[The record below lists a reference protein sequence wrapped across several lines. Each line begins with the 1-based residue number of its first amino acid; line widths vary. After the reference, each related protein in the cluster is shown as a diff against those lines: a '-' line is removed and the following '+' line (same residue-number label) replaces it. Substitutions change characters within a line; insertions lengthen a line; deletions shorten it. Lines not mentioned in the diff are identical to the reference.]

1 MNQEKKT
8 VEKEHILDALK
19 AQTKQDALQQTQK
32 KKAQESKPFSYWIE
46 KNHYYHHRLKKFYRF
61 IIPEG
66 MRVLALQCKNGYLLD
81 AVKPSCGVGIDT
93 DLAMITE
100 AKETYA
106 RHNFYHGTLADIQE
120 RLPFDYIML
129 SSVTMDTYDVQ
140 SLFESLKP
148 FCHAGTRI
156 VIDTQS
162 YFWQPLLWCAEK
174 FGLRRPAAFKN
185 WLTQEDITN
194 LLYLS
199 NYQPVHRSEFL
210 LLPVYLPLISTF
222 FNAIF
227 AHVPLV
233 KRLCLHQA
241 VVARP
246 LFIKRDTQDYTVSV
260 IIPCKNEK
268 GNIESAVKRTPHMGK
283 FTELIFVYGNS
294 ADGTLEEIKRVAQ
307 KYPERSISI
316 YKQKGKGKGDAVRLG
331 FDYAI
336 GDIVMI
342 LDADLTMPPEEL
354 PKFYYALT
362 ENKGECINGS
372 RLVYSMEQKA
382 MPPLNYAAN
391 RFFSELFSWLLGQ
404 RVKDTLC
411 GTKVLWKEDYQ
422 MIARNRAFFGS
433 FDPFGDFDLLFGA
446 AKLHLKLLDVPVH
459 YKNRSYGT
467 TQIRRFYCGWIL
479 LAMSFLAMKKFKFK

>member
-1 MNQEKKT
+1 MNQHKQA
-8 VEKEHILDALK
+8 VEKEQILDALK
-19 AQTKQDALQQTQK
+19 TQNQDAIQCTSK
-32 KKAQESKPFSYWIE
+32 KKAQESKPFSHWLE

-61 IIPEG
+61 TVPEG

-81 AVKPSCGVGIDT
+81 AVKPGYGVGVDT

-129 SSVTMDTYDVQ
+129 SSVTMDAYDVQ

-156 VIDTQS
+156 VIDTHS
-162 YFWQPLLWCAEK
+162 YLWQPILWCAEK
-174 FGLRRPAAFKN
+174 LRLRRPTAFKN
-185 WLTQEDITN
+185 RLTQEDVTN

-199 NYQPVHRSEFL
+199 NYQPVHQSNFL

-222 FNAIF
+222 FNAVL
-227 AHVPLV
+227 AHVPLL

-246 LFIKRDTQDYTVSV
+246 LFVKRDTQDYTVSV

-268 GNIESAVKRTPHMGK
+268 GNIEAAVKRTPQMGK

-294 ADGTLEEIKRVAQ
+294 VDGTFEEMKRVAQ

-316 YKQKGKGKGDAVRLG
+316 YKQKEKGKGDAVRLG

-336 GDIVMI
+336 GDVVMI

-372 RLVYSMEQKA
+372 RLVYNMESGA
-382 MPPLNYAAN
+382 MRPLNYAAN
-391 RFFSELFSWLLGQ
+391 RFFSSLFSWLLGQ

-422 MIARNRAFFGS
+422 MIARNRSYFGN

-479 LAMSFLAMKKFKFK
+479 LGMSLLAMKKFKFK